1 MIAASINRRTW
12 AMNYLSQIFEHP
24 LSTHVFIV
32 GNALFAGLAIGAVTF
47 IRANTH
53 SNRSRFAKPRL
64 MAATIGALV
73 MVAALFGGLK
83 FAGGASGGDMPR
95 QSSISVSALMQ
106 QIDMRS
112 LPEQQMGDA
121 F

>member
-1 MIAASINRRTW
+1 
-12 AMNYLSQIFEHP
+12 MNYLSQIFEHP
-24 LSTHVFIV
+24 LSTHIFII
-32 GNALFAGLAIGAVTF
+32 GNALFVGLAIGSAAF

-73 MVAALFGGLK
+73 MVAALVGGLK
-83 FAGGASGGDMPR
+83 IAGSASGGDVPR
-95 QSSISVSALMQ
+95 LTSISIAALMQ
-106 QIDMRS
+106 QIEVRS
-112 LPEQQMGDA
+112 LPEQQMGEA